1 MKGIVDILLERTKDC
16 PDRKIFNFLDYSSEE
31 GTVTEVTVDMVFRNA
46 KAIAGELLDRG
57 AKKGD
62 RVVILSLQDPGTLY
76 AVYGAMMAG
85 TIFTIIPPPI
95 DEGKVERFLSVV
107 KSCKPKF
114 IISNYALEH
123 PQLSGIQSPQPPQP
137 PQSPQSNGRSPQSGL
152 KKQLLKQAFF
162 QAIRLKRIYTD
173 RIKTTPREFP
183 LHMAEPEEV
192 IYLQYTSGSTS
203 DPKGVMVTLKNL
215 MTNISQVQELYDYST
230 GNSLAM
236 WVPFF
241 HNLGLL
247 FGIFLPITALEGR
260 TYFLQTL
267 QFLQKPTLWLR
278 VLSDYQVKLTA
289 GPNSAYALFPNILTP
304 KAASAFDLT
313 HVTHFMNGSE
323 FVDPV
328 TIRSFADLFG
338 IRAEA
343 FACGYGMAENVCLVT
358 AAPKDQRTLWVS
370 EDALRRNR
378 VVPCEPGQGKEL
390 VSLGK
395 PVRGITMIAVDPA
408 TGKPCEEDQVGEM
421 YIQGDTVCKG
431 YWGHV
436 KDNENF
442 KACIE
447 GYQGYFFKTGDL
459 GFLYR
464 GNFYMTDRI
473 KEIIIIN
480 GHNVHPGDIKAALKK
495 NIPALSADTSVF
507 FTVEANNRE
516 AVVACLETD
525 RINLD
530 FAALAAQVNQ
540 VVARIFEF
548 SFYDVVFLKKNSLP
562 RTDNRKIRTHKVRE
576 LYLQE
581 KLSQGAQKPLNGRN
595 GELSTEGMLQ
605 VLFSSRKDAS
615 ARKTTT
621 NHEIALG
628 GIHEKVKAVFDN
640 LLERKDYGLD
650 KGFLELGGDSL
661 KLVECAC
668 QLEEVFHINLDV
680 TQVGL
685 NASVNGITELIQHD
699 LLEGNG
705 TAIKVNLQDECTMDP
720 SIAPGAPY
728 EHPMSACRNLFLT
741 GSTGF
746 LGAFL
751 IRSLIEQNE
760 GKDIRIYCHV
770 RAQDE
775 ETGRERVISNMK
787 HYRCWKNEYA
797 QHIQAVTGSLDKPW
811 LGMREDVYRELSQHV
826 DAVYH
831 NGAMLNFLFPYQ
843 FLKAGNVDGTREC
856 LRFACTGR
864 AKYFHYISSYSVY
877 DNPSHFGKKVYES
890 DPLISGE
897 GYLLGYSE
905 TKWVSEKLVQI
916 ARERGLKA
924 CIYRPGDITGDTVNG
939 IWETKDLVSRLIV
952 GCIHM
957 QKAPNIKT
965 RLYTVPVDYVSE
977 AIAHISLQEDACGL
991 AFNILNT
998 ESFTIKSMVKAI
1010 RRMGYRIRIVPY
1022 ENWREELLGTNIRE
1036 NPLRVLASLFPESSA
1051 TAGSDNAAVASGAAS
1066 TAGSTGENLLDRFGR
1081 LQPRYDM
1088 TNTANFLK
1096 NTEMQKHYL
1105 GKHLLPLYLKY
1116 FIEQKYI

>member
-1 MKGIVDILLERTKDC
+1 MKGIIDILLERTKDC
-16 PDRKIFNFLDYSSEE
+16 PDRKIFNFLDFSGEE
-31 GTVTEVTVDMVFRNA
+31 RTVTEITIDMVFRNA

-76 AVYGAMMAG
+76 AVYGAIMAG

-95 DEGKVERFLSVV
+95 DEGKVERFISVV

-123 PQLSGIQSPQPPQP
+123 PHLSKTQPPQLQQP
-137 PQSPQSNGRSPQSGL
+137 PQSKESPQKSDL
-152 KKQLLKQAFF
+152 KKQLLRQAFF
-162 QAIRLKRIYTD
+162 EAIRLKRIYTD
-173 RIKTTPREFP
+173 RIETTPREFP
-183 LHMAEPEEV
+183 LHRADPEDV
-192 IYLQYTSGSTS
+192 VYLQYTSGSTS

-215 MTNISQVQELYDYST
+215 MTNINQVQEIYDYST

-247 FGIFLPITALEGR
+247 FGIFLPITALEGK

-278 VLSDYQVKLTA
+278 VLSDYQVRITA
-289 GPNSAYALFPNILTP
+289 GPNSAYALFPNILTTQ
-304 KAASAFDLT
+304 AASEFNLS
-313 HVTHFMNGSE
+313 HVTYFMNGSE

-328 TIRSFADLFG
+328 TTRSFADLFG

-358 AAPKDQRTLWVS
+358 AANNNYQTLWVS

-378 VVPCEPGQGKEL
+378 FVPCEPGQGKEL
-390 VSLGK
+390 VSLGE
-395 PVRGITMIAVDPA
+395 PVRGITMLAVDPA
-408 TGKPCEEDQVGEM
+408 TGKPCEEDQIGEM

-431 YWGHV
+431 YWGV
-436 KDNENF
+436 VRDNENF
-442 KACIE
+442 RARVE
-447 GYQGYFFKTGDL
+447 GYQGYFFKTGDM
-459 GFLYR
+459 GILYR

-473 KEIIIIN
+473 KEIIIVN
-480 GHNVHPGDIKAALKK
+480 GHNVYPGDIKAALKK
-495 NIPALSADTSVF
+495 NIPALSADASVF
-507 FTVEANNRE
+507 FTVEVNNRE

-540 VVARIFEF
+540 VSARIFEF
-548 SFYDVVFLKKNSLP
+548 SFYDVVFLKKNTLP

-576 LYLQE
+576 LYMQE
-581 KLSQGAQKPLNGRN
+581 KLFQGALKPINGRN
-595 GELSTEGMLQ
+595 GEFSPQGMPE

-621 NHEIALG
+621 NHDVALG
-628 GIHEKVKAVFDN
+628 GVHERVKAVFDN
-640 LLERKDYGLD
+640 LLERQDYDLD

-668 QLEEVFHINLDV
+668 QLEEVFHVKLDV

-685 NASVNGITELIQHD
+685 YSSVNGIAELIKRN

-705 TAIKVNLQDECTMDP
+705 KAIKVNLQEECTLHP
-720 SIAPGAPY
+720 SIVPGGPY
-728 EHPMSACRNLFLT
+728 DHSMSECRDLFLT

-751 IRSLIEQNE
+751 IRSLIEQNK

-775 ETGRERVISNMK
+775 KAGRERVISNMK
-787 HYRCWKNEYA
+787 QYHCWKDEYA
-797 QHIQAVTGSLDKPW
+797 RHIHAVTGSLDQPR
-811 LGMREDVYRELSQHV
+811 LGIREDVYQELSLHV

-843 FLKAGNVDGTREC
+843 FLKASNVNGTREC

-864 AKYFHYISSYSVY
+864 VKYFHYISSYSVY

-890 DPLISGE
+890 DPLASGE

-905 TKWVSEKLVQI
+905 TKWVSEKLVRI

-939 IWETKDLVSRLIV
+939 IWEMKDLLSRLIV

-957 QKAPNIKT
+957 QKAPDIKT
-965 RLYTVPVDYVSE
+965 RLHTVPVDYVSE
-977 AIAHISLQEDACGL
+977 AIARISRQEDACGL

-1022 ENWREELLGTNIRE
+1022 ESWREELLRTNIRE
-1036 NPLRVLASLFPESSA
+1036 NPLRVLASLFPKDA
-1051 TAGSDNAAVASGAAS
+1051 GAAGSA
-1066 TAGSTGENLLDRFGR
+1066 GENLLNRFGR

-1088 TNTANFLK
+1088 TNTNNFLK

-1105 GKHLLPLYLKY
+1105 GKQQLPLYLEY
-1116 FIEQKYI
+1116 FKEQKYI